1 MLRFNLDKTLSGH
14 PVKLRN
20 GDQAFVKYILNDKDQ
35 NVFDEYIYIL
45 RGYRIKPNLKP
56 EKCSWTKEGYEYERA
71 TKAPLD
77 IIGLW
82 EEE

>member
-1 MLRFNLDKTLSGH
+1 MLRFNLDKALSGH

-45 RGYRIKPNLKP
+45 RGYRIKPN
-56 EKCSWTKEGYEYERA
+56 
-71 TKAPLD
+71 
-77 IIGLW
+77 
-82 EEE
+82 